1 MQSRPQAT
9 VESVKQAYEITVIKS
24 IPRILCIPNDALD
37 ISVVRKAIL
46 LFPHCINALLYQG

>member
-9 VESVKQAYEITVIKS
+9 VESVKQAYEITVLKS
-24 IPRILCIPNDALD
+24 IPLILCIPNDALD

-46 LFPHCINALLYQG
+46 LFPHYINALLYQG